1 MSRRDF
7 LKTAAAGAAA
17 AGVAGMAGKG
27 LLGQMFPPG
36 VQAAKKPP
44 PPPPIDINSAVI
56 VGAGIAGLTAAYMLS
71 QIGKTVTVLE
81 ACHRPGGRVQTK
93 YYPDGTY
100 ACVAYSE
107 TYGHGFDPELDW
119 LLGELGLG
127 NQTVQIPDISF
138 YNWRDEYH
146 YQTGGW
152 TSFLNELPWDD
163 EEGGAAF
170 YESEDFFWYAEK
182 DFDWPLDE
190 YSYPSY
196 DYTDWEDYMLWTEHK
211 KKGKVPNWRSDVAE
225 LWDISFRQEC
235 GVNAYLYS
243 AGWGVLCG
251 IYWDL
256 PTFEQ
261 IKGGNYRIIE
271 ELVTRLP
278 AGSLKLN
285 EPATSVTETATGV
298 QVESTQGTY
307 TADVAIVA
315 TQFGKVNDLVPGL
328 PSARAA
334 INDSLEPAEGN
345 KNFICLQQYSER
357 FWQTIHGVKGWGGY
371 SDHGV
376 SRNYPTTKP
385 GSYLV
390 SNETVNEAGT
400 IGILATYINE
410 PEATPIYN
418 QYASS
423 ITPGS
428 CHVRE
433 PGRSAITEI
442 AIADIETYWPEVRN
456 YVIPGS
462 ERVYLW
468 DPYGPAY
475 PVGHVANGNY
485 ATLKTGI
492 SDPYAGPIFFCGDYV
507 EDFGAGDAV
516 LSVQNVVA
524 RFGAYP

>member
-1 MSRRDF
+1 

-44 PPPPIDINSAVI
+44 PPPPIPIDSAII
-56 VGAGIAGLTAAYMLS
+56 VGAGAAGLTAAYMLS

-81 ACHRPGGRVQTK
+81 ACHRPGGRIQTK
-93 YYPDGTY
+93 HYPDGTY

-107 TYGHGFDPELDW
+107 TYGHGYDEETDW
-119 LLGELGLG
+119 LLGELGLS
-127 NQTVQIPDISF
+127 NQTVSIPDISY

-152 TSFLNELPWDD
+152 STYLKELPWDD
-163 EEGGAAF
+163 ADGAAAF
-170 YESEDFFWYAEK
+170 MESEDFFWYEDK
-182 DFDWPLDE
+182 NFDWPLDE
-190 YSYPSY
+190 YSYVNF
-196 DYTDWEDYMLWTEHK
+196 DDTDWEDWMLWQTHK
-211 KKGKVPNWRSDVAE
+211 KTGQVKPNWRPDVAE
-225 LWDISFRQEC
+225 MWDMSLRQEC
-235 GVNAYLYS
+235 GVNAYAYS

-256 PTFEQ
+256 PTFVQ
-261 IKGGNYRIIE
+261 IKGGNFRIVE
-271 ELVTRLP
+271 ELVARLP
-278 AGSLKLN
+278 AGSLKLS
-285 EPATSVTETATGV
+285 EPVTSVTETATGV
-298 QVESTQGTY
+298 QVESTKGTY
-307 TADVAIVA
+307 NADVAIVC
-315 TQFGKVNDLVPGL
+315 TQFGKVNGIVPEL

-334 INDSLEPAEGN
+334 INDSLSPAAGC
-345 KNFICLQQYSER
+345 KNFIVMQQYSER
-357 FWQTIHGVKGWGGY
+357 FWETIHGVKGWGGY

-376 SRNYPTTKP
+376 SRNYPDTKP

-418 QYASS
+418 ANQDG

-428 CHVRE
+428 IHVRE
-433 PGRSAITEI
+433 PARSAITEI

-468 DPYGPAY
+468 DPYGPVY
-475 PVGHVANGNY
+475 PVGHVVNGNY

-507 EDFGAGDAV
+507 EDFGVGDAI